1 MFAPTV
7 APSSSN
13 RSTKRRRISSSIS
26 AKGYVLVRV
35 WPLAP
40 AVRNDARASGAD
52 CLEISEKV
60 AHDASMSRRLN
71 DLLVRLAER
80 YAYKIALAS
89 AIYLLSVLF
98 GVASFDWAEAGFS
111 LLLCYLGVTLFIQAD
126 QMRRARRAADRA
138 ADAADAAQKRY

>member
-1 MFAPTV
+1 MT
-7 APSSSN
+7 
-13 RSTKRRRISSSIS
+13 
-26 AKGYVLVRV
+26 
-35 WPLAP
+35 
-40 AVRNDARASGAD
+40 
-52 CLEISEKV
+52 C
-60 AHDASMSRRLN
+60 
-71 DLLVRLAER
+71 LVRLAER